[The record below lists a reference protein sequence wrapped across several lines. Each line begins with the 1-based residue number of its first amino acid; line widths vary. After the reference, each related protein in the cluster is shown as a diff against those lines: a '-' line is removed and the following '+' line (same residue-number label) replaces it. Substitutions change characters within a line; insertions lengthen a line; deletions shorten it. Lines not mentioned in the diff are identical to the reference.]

1 MFKRI
6 LVATDGSDYSRQ
18 ALIAALQ
25 IAEKFDANIE
35 LLHVATPSGAG
46 STDIDGR
53 HVIDTE
59 DSAEAGRKVMER
71 TTAKI
76 NTSSVKMTYKTI
88 PGKPVAV
95 ILKELRRDFDLV
107 VMGTRGL
114 GPLAG
119 AVLGSVAQRVVADS
133 PCPVLIVK

>member
-18 ALIAALQ
+18 ALIAAVQ

-35 LLHVATPSGAG
+35 LLHVATELAAG
-46 STDIDGR
+46 TIDIDGR
-53 HVIDTE
+53 HAVNAE
-59 DSAEAGRKVMER
+59 DSAEVGRKVMDR
-71 TTAKI
+71 TTARI
-76 NTSSVKMTYKTI
+76 DTSSVKITYKTI
-88 PGKPVAV
+88 PGKPAAV